1 MLSLSLVPGSA
12 AGIIGVLLLLADGFI
27 FGVAGKK
34 AITSVVLIVIGLILA
49 GFIGVVIP
57 FLTISDVWSR
67 VVSILVS
74 QATHIGPIVYSFP
87 VFWIIGFALGLWKG

>member
-67 VVSILVS
+67 VVGILVS
-74 QATHIGPIVYSFP
+74 QAAHIGPIVYSFP